1 MSARVEPAQWRQTRE
16 RGSAVLLR
24 VMVWLSLRCGR
35 GLGHDMLHVIASY
48 YFLFAPRAARHM
60 RDYLR
65 RALGREPRAR
75 DRYRLILW
83 FATTI
88 QDRLYLLSG
97 RHELFEVTLQGE
109 ALIRE
114 VATAGRGALLFGA
127 HMGSFEVL
135 RTVADRRPGLAISM
149 AMYEDNARKLKAVM
163 GAASAGAAS
172 AREPPEIIALGRL
185 DAMLRIRERLDAGAM
200 VGILADRTLGGEA
213 SLPVSFLGS
222 TAQLPLGPMRAA
234 ALLRRR
240 VLFMLGLYR
249 GGQRYEV
256 IFEPLADFE
265 HVGRHE
271 RAAAIEAAVARYGQ
285 LLEQHCRNDPYNW
298 FNFFDFWRQTA
309 PETPSGPTERPASD
323 STWS

>member
-1 MSARVEPAQWRQTRE
+1 MSARVEPAPWRRSPE
-16 RGSAVLLR
+16 RGSALLLR
-24 VMVWLSLRCGR
+24 AMAWLSLRCGR
-35 GLGHDMLHVIASY
+35 SLGRALLHVIASY
-48 YFLFAPRAARHM
+48 YFLFAPQAGRHM
-60 RDYLR
+60 RTYLR
-65 RALGREPRAR
+65 RALGREPRAS

-88 QDRLYLLSG
+88 QDRLYMLSG
-97 RHELFEVTLQGE
+97 RHELFDVSLTGE
-109 ALIRE
+109 SLIRE
-114 VATAGRGALLFGA
+114 VTAAGQGALLLGA

-135 RTVADRRPGLAISM
+135 RTVGDRQPGLVISM

-163 GAASAGAAS
+163 GAAGA
-172 AREPPEIIALGRL
+172 RNPPEIIALGQV

-200 VGILADRTLGGEA
+200 VGMLADRTLGGEA

-256 IFEPLADFE
+256 IFEPLADFT
-265 HVGRHE
+265 HVARHE
-271 RAAAIEAAVARYGQ
+271 RAAAVEAAVARYGE
-285 LLEQHCRNDPYNW
+285 LLEQHCRNHPYNW
-298 FNFFDFWRQTA
+298 FNFFDFWHHTA
-309 PETPSGPTERPASD
+309 APIRPAAD
-323 STWS
+323 TAWS